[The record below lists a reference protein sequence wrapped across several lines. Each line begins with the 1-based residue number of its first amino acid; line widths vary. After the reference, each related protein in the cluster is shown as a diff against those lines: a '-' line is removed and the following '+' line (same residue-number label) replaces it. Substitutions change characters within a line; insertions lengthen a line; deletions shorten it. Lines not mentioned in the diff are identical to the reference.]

1 MCPTMGCCRTRCCPR
16 VMARS
21 AAHRA
26 RSRAPAARAV
36 GPAPAR
42 WSAVFT
48 SEPALPGPPLV
59 LVAHGSTDPRFA
71 AVVEAIAADV
81 RASAPDIDVRIGYLE
96 HGPPHVADVVEPA
109 AVVVPLLLTSGYHVR
124 VDLPAQAADVLVTDA
139 LVTDALVTRALGPD
153 PRIAAALAQRLRE
166 AGYDGGP
173 VTLAAAGG
181 AEQRALDDR
190 ARAAGAGAAGLR
202 EPVATA
208 YVSAGQPRL
217 DDVAPRNVSTYLLAP

>member
-1 MCPTMGCCRTRCCPR
+1 
-16 VMARS
+16 MARS

-26 RSRAPAARAV
+26 RSREPDARAV

-71 AVVEAIAADV
+71 AVVEAIAADL
-81 RASAPDIDVRIGYLE
+81 RASAPHIDVRVGYLE

-109 AVVVPLLLTSGYHVR
+109 AVVVPLLLTAGYHVR
-124 VDLPAQAADVLVTDA
+124 VDLPAQATDVLVTDA
-139 LVTDALVTRALGPD
+139 LVTDALGPD
-153 PRIAAALAQRLRE
+153 PRIAAVLAQRLRE

-181 AEQRALDDR
+181 AGPRAPGGGHP
-190 ARAAGAGAAGLR
+190 AAGGRPPGGGRAGG
-202 EPVATA
+202 PPPC
-208 YVSAGQPRL
+208 S
-217 DDVAPRNVSTYLLAP
+217 